1 MVSSDLFVLVYL
13 SFIYLFL
20 KSVSIVVVGFW
31 EEVKLNVCV
40 SYPILT
46 WNISITLIELPR
58 GAAVNGFVQST
69 CLLVL

>member
-20 KSVSIVVVGFW
+20 KTISIVVGFW

-40 SYPILT
+40 SSPILT
-46 WNISITLIELPR
+46 WNVSVTLIQLYR
-58 GAAVNGFVQST
+58 GAAVNAFIQST

>member
-1 MVSSDLFVLVYL
+1 VVSSDLFVLVYL

-20 KSVSIVVVGFW
+20 KTISIVVVGFW

-40 SYPILT
+40 SSSILT
-46 WNISITLIELPR
+46 WNVSVTLIQLYR
-58 GAAVNGFVQST
+58 GAAVNAFVQST

>member
-20 KSVSIVVVGFW
+20 KTISIVVGFW

-40 SYPILT
+40 SSPILT
-46 WNISITLIELPR
+46 WNVSVTLIQLYR
-58 GAAVNGFVQST
+58 GAAVNAFVQST